1 MEDGVPVINAM
12 ASDASTDELLGAA
25 PQQWHTFE
33 DTDLNY
39 ILTKKYNKGCQPDAL
54 TLWKEQGTSQTLS
67 NFILYNTEEAETRS
81 SYQADVDTYVKESL
95 LKFVIG
101 KEPLDNFETFQ
112 QNLKD
117 MHIEDLI
124 AVEQA
129 ALDRYNAR

>member
-1 MEDGVPVINAM
+1 MSSLAQLRSSGTPSKM
-12 ASDASTDELLGAA
+12 LTS
-25 PQQWHTFE
+25 
-33 DTDLNY
+33 
-39 ILTKKYNKGCQPDAL
+39 TKKYNKGCQPDAL

-95 LKFVIG
+95 LKFVMG

>member
-33 DTDLNY
+33 DADLNY
-39 ILTKKYNKGCQPDAL
+39 ILTKKYNKGC
-54 TLWKEQGTSQTLS
+54 QTLS

-95 LKFVIG
+95 LKFVMG